1 MVREICCL
9 HSTIFW
15 RKKQAFLEENF
26 FGIIFL
32 MVQFSGLTKTYKKRN
47 VVDDFTL
54 SVDVPIFG
62 FLGQNGAGKTT
73 VMKMAVGL
81 LAPTKGGVTIDGIP
95 AGDERSKRKMGY
107 MPETPY
113 FYERMTGMEFMK
125 FCDELDGKRG
135 AGRMARYGE
144 LLKRVGIYEA
154 RDAEIRTYS
163 KGMRQ
168 RLGFAQA
175 LVNDPEYLFLDE
187 PLDGLDP
194 IGRREMKE
202 VMLLLKHEGRKIFLN
217 THILYDVEEVCDEV
231 GVINA
236 GKLLYAGPVKD
247 FTKGKPLEERF
258 VEVVEKH
265 EPAATHP

>member
-1 MVREICCL
+1 MVSFEGVTKIYGKG
-9 HSTIFW
+9 
-15 RKKQAFLEENF
+15 KKER
-26 FGIIFL
+26 
-32 MVQFSGLTKTYKKRN
+32 V
-47 VVDDFTL
+47 VVDDFSL

-73 VMKMAVGL
+73 IMKMIVGL
-81 LAPTKGGVTIDGIP
+81 LEPTKGAIKIDGASSSGSSAKQTI
-95 AGDERSKRKMGY
+95 GF

-113 FYERMTGMEFMK
+113 FYERMKGIEFLD
-125 FCDELDGKRG
+125 FCGDLFEKRTV
-135 AGRMARYGE
+135 GREASHGE
-144 LLKRVGIYEA
+144 LLKKVGLYDA
-154 RDAEIRTYS
+154 RNYEIRTYS

-202 VMLLLKHEGRKIFLN
+202 VMLHLKKEGKKIFLN
-217 THILYDVEEVCDEV
+217 THILYDVEEVCDEI
-231 GVINA
+231 GVVHA

-247 FTKGKPLEERF
+247 FCAGMPLEERF
-258 VEVVEKH
+258 VETVQKH
-265 EPAATHP
+265 GKKLL